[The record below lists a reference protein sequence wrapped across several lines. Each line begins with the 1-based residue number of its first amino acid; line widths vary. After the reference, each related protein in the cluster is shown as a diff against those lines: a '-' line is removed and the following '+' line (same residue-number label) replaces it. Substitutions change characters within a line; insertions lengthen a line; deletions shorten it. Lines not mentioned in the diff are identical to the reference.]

1 MNESYLLMSLRLK
14 KVKMYIECE
23 KYDGA
28 VRMLEAIMT
37 TENEHIKIQMFLG
50 NIYMIQKMYPDAIQ
64 CLHNA
69 QTHVSKRVMGKGLIK
84 NRIKKRFYDIGV
96 LGNLPDLCI
105 QTILAKV

>member
-14 KVKMYIECE
+14 KAKMYIECE
-23 KYDGA
+23 KYADA
-28 VRMLEAIMT
+28 VRMFEVIMNT
-37 TENEHIKIQMFLG
+37 KDEYIKLRMFFG
-50 NIYMIQKMYPDAIQ
+50 CIYMIEKMYSDAIQ

-69 QTHVSKRVMGKGLIK
+69 QKHVSKRVMGKGLIK